1 MKTVSEELNIWLAK
15 EPTIKD
21 GYTYEDEVLKMTLRI
36 GRQILSKSQG
46 DITSF
51 PRVLN
56 CFPCSF
62 KDDAIH
68 DFWKCH
74 GHGI

>member
-1 MKTVSEELNIWLAK
+1 MDHRSIKQEILKTVNEELDIWLAK

-46 DITSF
+46 DITPNKNKKKASDE
-51 PRVLN
+51 P
-56 CFPCSF
+56 
-62 KDDAIH
+62 
-68 DFWKCH
+68 
-74 GHGI
+74 GTT

>member
-1 MKTVSEELNIWLAK
+1 MDHRSIKQEILKTVSEELDIWLAK

-46 DITSF
+46 DITPNKNKKKASDV
-51 PRVLN
+51 P
-56 CFPCSF
+56 
-62 KDDAIH
+62 
-68 DFWKCH
+68 
-74 GHGI
+74 GTT